1 MGATRQSAIIF
12 SNDPEQ
18 PKVTVSIGGTIKPF
32 ISVEPAP
39 RVMFSG
45 YYGDSLEQVLRI
57 ATNTDEPLNIT
68 GVSSNIDD
76 KIEYT
81 LKNEKKDKEYT
92 LGIKTRGGIK
102 DTFRGRIA
110 LKTTS
115 KKKPEVSIAVL
126 GNLKKEVKVT
136 PEYLYFGVI
145 DTGKENFDASSLRRT
160 AVISH
165 LQSEDLRINK
175 IETSKEWITAEAK
188 ADGAGKQH
196 TITITLNKDKLP
208 KEKFRETVTVQTQ
221 CQGKTGTS
229 TIIVEGKVI

>member
-1 MGATRQSAIIF
+1 
-12 SNDPEQ
+12 
-18 PKVTVSIGGTIKPF
+18 V
-32 ISVEPAP
+32 
-39 RVMFSG
+39 
-45 YYGDSLEQVLRI
+45 
-57 ATNTDEPLNIT
+57 
-68 GVSSNIDD
+68 
-76 KIEYT
+76 
-81 LKNEKKDKEYT
+81 
-92 LGIKTRGGIK
+92 IKTRGGIK

-126 GNLKKEVKVT
+126 GNLKKEIKVT

-175 IETSKEWITAEAK
+175 IEASKEWITAEAK
-188 ADGAGKQH
+188 ADGAGKQY

-221 CQGKTGTS
+221 CQGKTGAS